1 MTAKEILAK
10 AASFIGITEDPK
22 GSNKVPFVKDYFGYI
37 PSNAAEYAPWC
48 VIFVWD
54 VFRLAGASELFF
66 DGKKVGSC
74 TLVWNWAK
82 ANKLVVTDPRPGDLV
97 LFDWNGDKTVDHIG
111 FVEEAHETTLTCIE
125 GNCDDAV
132 KRTVRKKSLAHVY
145 IRPKYSAPEIAGN
158 CAECPLRSALLELY
172 NRLKEENN
180 K

>member
-1 MTAKEILAK
+1 MTAKEILEK
-10 AASFIGITEDPK
+10 AASYIGITEDPK
-22 GSNKVPFVKDYFGYI
+22 GSNNVPFVKDYFGYI

-74 TLVWNWAK
+74 TRVWNWAK
-82 ANKLVVTDPRPGDLV
+82 ANGLVVTVPRPGDLV
-97 LFDWNGDKTVDHIG
+97 LLDWNGDKTADHIG
-111 FVEEAHETTLTCIE
+111 FVEQVHETTLTTIE

-132 KRTVRKKSLAHVY
+132 KRTTRNKSLALVY
-145 IRPKYSAPEIAGN
+145 IRPKYTAPEIPGN
-158 CAECPLRSALLELY
+158 CAACSLRTMLLELY
-172 NRLKEENN
+172 NTLKEEST